1 MRAVGSRLPVSA
13 KLAMSRHPYPS
24 AGALLDDCAA
34 AAADQVIMEAGGPVW
49 DAAGF
54 ARLLEAA
61 RTGLAPAAADV
72 VALVARALTQAH
84 QAEAALGRVPSPAL
98 APGYADLRRQLAG
111 LIYPGFVA
119 ETGARRLPD
128 LVRYLTAMNRRL
140 EKMPESPARDA
151 ERMAGVHRV
160 TDAWQQA
167 LAALSA
173 PRRASA
179 DAQAV
184 RWMIEEFR
192 VSLFAQQLGTT
203 GPVSEQRIQRALDR
217 LTGR

>member
-1 MRAVGSRLPVSA
+1 MIT
-13 KLAMSRHPYPS
+13 
-24 AGALLDDCAA
+24 D
-34 AAADQVIMEAGGPVW
+34 AGGPAW

-54 ARLLEAA
+54 ARLVEAA
-61 RTGLAPAAADV
+61 RTALAPARRGRG
-72 VALVARALTQAH
+72 RAGGPGPRPQAH
-84 QAEAALGRVPSPAL
+84 EAEAALGRGPRLRRWPPA
-98 APGYADLRRQLAG
+98 YADLRRQLAG

-140 EKMPESPARDA
+140 DKMPESPARDA

-173 PRRASA
+173 PRRAGA
-179 DAQAV
+179 DVQAV
-184 RWMIEEFR
+184 RWMIEELR